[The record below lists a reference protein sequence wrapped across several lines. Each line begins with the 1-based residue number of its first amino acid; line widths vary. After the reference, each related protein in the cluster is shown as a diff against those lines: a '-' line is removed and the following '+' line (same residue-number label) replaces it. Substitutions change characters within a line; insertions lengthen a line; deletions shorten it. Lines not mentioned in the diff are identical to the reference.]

1 MDFISNIVLPWS
13 WFFNKD
19 QEPSQTGGGGSAMGL
34 ITSIIAIIAGLFAS
48 FLCWRCNADNDLGL
62 KVIYTIIAF
71 FNAIPYLI
79 YYLIIRVIMGSK
91 CGSGHHLNSV
101 INPKVLTK

>member
-1 MDFISNIVLPWS
+1 MDIISNIVLPWS

-19 QEPSQTGGGGSAMGL
+19 VEGEQLGGAASVTGL

-48 FLCWRCNADNDLGL
+48 FLCWRCNSHNDLGL

-79 YYLIIRVIMGSK
+79 YYLVVRILLGAK
-91 CGSGHHLNSV
+91 CGF
-101 INPKVLTK
+101 IPK